1 MGLIQ
6 SFLKALFFVEAHPV
20 GEVRTPVLFKMSL
33 REKMKCR
40 TIKARPTG
48 RIAPPQCI
56 GICRS
61 VPLGPTLFTTAS

>member
-33 REKMKCR
+33 REGM
-40 TIKARPTG
+40 T
-48 RIAPPQCI
+48 
-56 GICRS
+56 
-61 VPLGPTLFTTAS
+61 VGP